1 MGFGFKSRL
10 LFVRYEMEMF
20 LSLSF
25 LICEMGIMMPGP
37 ETMCRLE
44 GRVPRAWGHC
54 SGTSMVLACE
64 QELPLPK

>member
-1 MGFGFKSRL
+1 MRYRMGT
-10 LFVRYEMEMF
+10 F

-44 GRVPRAWGHC
+44 RMCAKGLGALLWHKHG
-54 SGTSMVLACE
+54 ACE